1 MSSLPGLTL
10 DAGALIAL
18 ERGTAR
24 IKAVLRR
31 ALEREA
37 TITVPSVVIA
47 QAWRGGH
54 RRWIDELRPGV
65 VIEPVD
71 EAYALAAGE
80 LLARTGTKD
89 AIDAIVA
96 VGAARRGDVVVTSD
110 PQDLLR
116 LVDDA
121 SGVRV
126 VGV

>member
-1 MSSLPGLTL
+1 MSPLPGLTL
-10 DAGALIAL
+10 DAGALIAF

-24 IKAVLRR
+24 ANAIFER
-31 ALEREA
+31 AIEREV
-37 TITVPSVVIA
+37 TITVPSVVLA
-47 QAWRGGH
+47 QVWRGRH
-54 RRWIDELRPGV
+54 RRWIDELRSAV

-89 AIDAIVA
+89 AIDALVA

-110 PQDLLR
+110 PKDLLR

-121 SGVRV
+121 GGVRV
-126 VGV
+126 VAV